1 MEKMYL
7 NFIIL
12 HWMTF
17 VSNTKDLAGCKY
29 FPTACGV
36 KVVPNILVFHLTTYT
51 TLKFTINN
59 DIISQMR
66 SLQCGLHQTSHPFHS
81 ENKLFFF
88 HDTNGTQSHYMIKI
102 KLLFFISLCTF
113 EEVNLLLK
121 KNLRLISVNCS
132 CRAQVGNTSLEC
144 PCLTGFRCVLDATQ
158 LI

>member
-17 VSNTKDLAGCKY
+17 VSNTKDLAGYKY

-66 SLQCGLHQTSHPFHS
+66 SLQLVYSVDYIKRAT
-81 ENKLFFF
+81 LFIFF

-102 KLLFFISLCTF
+102 NLLFFISLCTC
-113 EEVNLLLK
+113 LR
-121 KNLRLISVNCS
+121 RLIYS
-132 CRAQVGNTSLEC
+132 
-144 PCLTGFRCVLDATQ
+144 
-158 LI
+158 